1 MAYSNGSIMA
11 TSTAVPASAWR
22 FASAWLSATAGESGS
37 NLNPAKDPLSTSPS
51 RGTPESSVPR
61 RLNLLLAEDNLPD
74 ALLIR
79 EVIRTENLPLEMHV
93 TSDGQSAIEFIESAD
108 ANPNAPCPHL
118 LLLDLNL
125 PKRDGFEVLKRLRES
140 DRCKSVP
147 VVIIT
152 SSDSPSDRAQAA
164 ALGAAYFRKPPSYEE
179 FMKLGGFLKKL
190 LKDSG
195 AMETKQ

>member
-1 MAYSNGSIMA
+1 
-11 TSTAVPASAWR
+11 
-22 FASAWLSATAGESGS
+22 
-37 NLNPAKDPLSTSPS
+37 
-51 RGTPESSVPR
+51 
-61 RLNLLLAEDNLPD
+61 
-74 ALLIR
+74 LLIR
-79 EVIRTENLPLEMHV
+79 EVIRVENLPLEMHV
-93 TSDGQSAIEFIESAD
+93 ASDGQSAIEFIESAD
-108 ANPNAPCPHL
+108 ASPNAPCPHL

-140 DRCKSVP
+140 DRCKTVP

-179 FMKLGGFLKKL
+179 FMKLGGVLKAL